1 VNEGHLCFYSVQ
13 CTSQAAYIL
22 GTNFCIVVTKKNQRK
37 LKKFPKR
44 LKAKNWKKTP
54 DDNTV
59 FGSQI
64 KG

>member
-1 VNEGHLCFYSVQ
+1 MKVIYGF
-13 CTSQAAYIL
+13 
-22 GTNFCIVVTKKNQRK
+22 IVFNVHHKQHIFWGQTFALWRPKKIRENWRNSLPK
-37 LKKFPKR
+37 L
-44 LKAKNWKKTP
+44 LNAKNWKKTP

>member
-1 VNEGHLCFYSVQ
+1 MYI
-13 CTSQAAYIL
+13 TSSTYF
-22 GTNFCIVVTKKNQRK
+22 GD
-37 LKKFPKR
+37 KFPKL

>member
-1 VNEGHLCFYSVQ
+1 VNEGHLCFYSVR

-22 GTNFCIVVTKKNQRK
+22 GTNFCIVATKKNQRK
-37 LKKFPKR
+37 LEKFPKR
-44 LKAKNWKKTP
+44 LKEKIGKKTP

>member
-1 VNEGHLCFYSVQ
+1 VP
-13 CTSQAAYIL
+13 
-22 GTNFCIVVTKKNQRK
+22 TKKNQRK
-37 LKKFPKR
+37 LEKFPKL

-54 DDNTV
+54 DDYTV